1 MSPSTKFDVVVVG
14 AGVFGSW
21 TANFLQRAGK
31 RVLLLDAYAP
41 GNSRASSGG
50 ESRIIRMGYGADE
63 IYTRWS
69 MRSLPLWLELQERI
83 GATIFHR
90 TGVLWLAPAG
100 NEYLTQTLAT
110 YEKTGVTF
118 ERLSSADIA
127 RKYPQIALDSDVFGA
142 LEPHSGSLMARRAV
156 EHVAADA
163 VKRGAEYRAEFVET
177 PAGRGRL
184 ESLRTR
190 NGENFAADTFVFA
203 CGSWLPKV
211 FPGLLGDLIFPTR
224 QEVFFFGLP
233 PGDLRFSPP
242 ALPTFIDHISEF
254 YGMPDLEGRGIKVA
268 CDEHGPRVD
277 PDSQERLASPEKV
290 AEARNYLA
298 TRFPALKNAPLV
310 ESRVCQYENTS
321 SGDFLVDRHPDFD
334 NVWIAGGG
342 SGHGFKHGPALGEY
356 VAERITKGGGVEPR
370 FSLALKKTV
379 QSRAIY

>member
-1 MSPSTKFDVVVVG
+1 MSSSTKFDVVVVG

-21 TANFLQRAGK
+21 TANFLQRAG
-31 RVLLLDAYAP
+31 RCVLLLDAYAP

-69 MRSLPLWLELQERI
+69 MQSLPLWLELQERI

-90 TGVLWLAPAG
+90 TGVLWLAPGG

-110 YEKTGVTF
+110 YEKTGVVF
-118 ERLSSADIA
+118 ETLRATDIA
-127 RKYPQIALDSDVFGA
+127 RKYPQIAVGSDVFGA
-142 LEPHSGSLMARRAV
+142 LELNSGSLMARRAV

-163 VKRGAEYRAEFVET
+163 VKRGAEYRAELVET

-184 ESLRTR
+184 ESVRTR
-190 NGENFAADTFVFA
+190 NGENFSADAYVFA

-211 FPGLLGDLIFPTR
+211 FPALLGDLIFPTR

-268 CDEHGPRVD
+268 SDEHGPRAD
-277 PDSQERLASPEKV
+277 PDTQERVVTPEKISQ
-290 AEARNYLA
+290 ARAYLA

-310 ESRVCQYENTS
+310 ETRVFQYENTS
-321 SGDFLVDRHPDFD
+321 SGDFLIDRHPDFE

-356 VAERITKGGGVEPR
+356 VAERINKGGPVEPR
-370 FSLALKKTV
+370 FSLATKKTV

>member
-1 MSPSTKFDVVVVG
+1 MVG

-21 TANFLQRAGK
+21 TANFLQREGR

-69 MRSLPLWLELQERI
+69 MRALPLWEELQERI

-90 TGVLWLAPAG
+90 TGVLWLGPAG
-100 NEYLTQTLAT
+100 HEYLLQTMAT
-110 YEKTGVTF
+110 LEKLVVRF
-118 ERLSSADIA
+118 ERLSAAEIA
-127 RKYPQIALDSDVFGA
+127 RRYPQIAVDSDAIGI
-142 LEPHSGSLMARRAV
+142 LEPNSGTLMARRAV
-156 EHVAADA
+156 EHVVADA
-163 VKRGAEYRAEFVET
+163 VKRGAEYRVEFVET

-184 ESLRTR
+184 ASVRTR
-190 NGENFAADTFVFA
+190 GGEKFSADAYVFA
-203 CGSWLPKV
+203 CGPWLPKV
-211 FPGLLGDLIFPTR
+211 FPELLGELIFPTR

-242 ALPTFIDHISEF
+242 AWPTFIDHFAEF

-268 CDEHGPRVD
+268 CDDHGPRVD
-277 PDSQERLASPEKV
+277 PDTQERLATPEKLN
-290 AEARNYLA
+290 EARVYLGK
-298 TRFPALKNAPLV
+298 RFPALKNAPLV

-321 SGDFLVDRHPDFD
+321 SGDFLIDRHPDFE

-356 VAERITKGGGVEPR
+356 VAERITKAGSVEAR
-370 FSLALKKTV
+370 FSLGTKKNV
-379 QSRAIY
+379 QKRAIY

>member
-50 ESRIIRMGYGADE
+50 ESRIIRMGYGSDE

-90 TGVLWLAPAG
+90 TGVLWLAPSG
-100 NEYLTQTLAT
+100 NEYLTQTLKT
-110 YEKTGVTF
+110 YEKAGVTF
-118 ERLSSADIA
+118 ERLGSADIA
-127 RKYPQIALDSDVFGA
+127 RKYPQIAVDSNVFGA
-142 LEPHSGSLMARRAV
+142 LEPQSGSLMARRAV

-163 VKRGAEYRAEFVET
+163 VKRGAEYRAEFVEI

-184 ESLRTR
+184 ESVRTR
-190 NGENFAADTFVFA
+190 NGENFSADTYVFA
-203 CGSWLPKV
+203 CGPWLPKV
-211 FPGLLGDLIFPTR
+211 FPALLGDLIFPTR

-233 PGDLRFSPP
+233 PGDSRFSPP

-268 CDEHGPRVD
+268 CDDHGPRVD
-277 PDSQERLASPEKV
+277 PDTQERLATPEKV
-290 AEARNYLA
+290 SEARAYLG

-321 SGDFLVDRHPDFD
+321 SGDFLIDRHPDFE

-356 VAERITKGGGVEPR
+356 VADRITKGGAIEPR
-370 FSLALKKTV
+370 FSLATKKTV
-379 QSRAIY
+379 QQRAIY

>member
-21 TANFLQRAGK
+21 TANFLQRAGRK
-31 RVLLLDAYAP
+31 VLLLDAYAP

-69 MRSLPLWLELQERI
+69 MRSLPLWEELQERI

-90 TGVLWLAPAG
+90 TGVLWLAPG
-100 NEYLTQTLAT
+100 DNKYLAQTLAT
-110 YEKTGVTF
+110 FEKTGATF
-118 ERLSSADIA
+118 ERLSAADIA
-127 RKYPQIALDSDVFGA
+127 RKYPQIGIDSDVFGI
-142 LEPHSGSLMARRAV
+142 LEPKSGTLMARRAV
-156 EHVAADA
+156 ELAAADA

-184 ESLRTR
+184 ASIRTR
-190 NGENFAADTFVFA
+190 NGDNFSADTYVFA
-203 CGSWLPKV
+203 CGPWLPKV
-211 FPGLLGDLIFPTR
+211 FPALLGDLIFPTR

-268 CDEHGPRVD
+268 CDDHGPRVD
-277 PDSQERLASPEKV
+277 PDTQERLATPEKLS
-290 AEARNYLA
+290 EARAYLGA
-298 TRFPALKNAPLV
+298 RFPALKNAPLV

-321 SGDFLVDRHPDFD
+321 SGDFLIDRQPDFE
-334 NVWIAGGG
+334 NVWLAGGG

-356 VAERITKGGGVEPR
+356 VAERITKNASVEPR
-370 FSLALKKTV
+370 FSLATKKNV

>member
-21 TANFLQRAGK
+21 TANFLQRAGR

-90 TGVLWLAPAG
+90 TGVLWLAPSG

-110 YEKTGVTF
+110 YEKTGVVF
-118 ERLSSADIA
+118 EALRATDIA
-127 RKYPQIALDSDVFGA
+127 RKYPQISVGSDVFGA
-142 LEPHSGSLMARRAV
+142 LELNSGTLMARRAV

-163 VKRGAEYRAEFVET
+163 VNRGAKYRAELVET
-177 PAGRGRL
+177 PPGRGRL

-190 NGENFAADTFVFA
+190 NGENFSADSYVFA

-211 FPGLLGDLIFPTR
+211 FPALLGDLIFPTR

-233 PGDLRFSPP
+233 PGDFRFSPP

-268 CDEHGPRVD
+268 SDDHGPRVD
-277 PDSQERLASPEKV
+277 PDTQERVVTPEKISQ
-290 AEARNYLA
+290 ARAYLA

-310 ESRVCQYENTS
+310 ETRVCQYENTS
-321 SGDFLVDRHPDFD
+321 SGDFLIDRHPDFE

-356 VAERITKGGGVEPR
+356 VAERITKGGPVEPR
-370 FSLALKKTV
+370 FSLATKKTV